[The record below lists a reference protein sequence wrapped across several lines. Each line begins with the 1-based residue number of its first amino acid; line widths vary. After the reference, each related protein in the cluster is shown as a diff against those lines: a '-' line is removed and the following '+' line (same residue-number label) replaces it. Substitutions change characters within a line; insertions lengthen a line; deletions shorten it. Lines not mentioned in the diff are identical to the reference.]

1 MTRTQSTTRRPPR
14 RLRRP
19 LPSATEQPTM
29 TIPEAG
35 TFLGLARCTAYE
47 AAARGEI
54 PTLEFGRRKLV
65 PTAKLRQMLGLD
77 PMGDS
82 ISLTS

>member
-1 MTRTQSTTRRPPR
+1 MTRAQRTAQKPPR
-14 RLRRP
+14 RLRKP
-19 LPSATEQPTM
+19 LPNPDEQPTM

-54 PTLEFGRRKLV
+54 PTLTFGRRKLV
-65 PTAKLRQMLGLD
+65 PTAVLREMLGLGN
-77 PMGDS
+77 PPP
-82 ISLTS
+82 